1 MQAILCKPAIVLCS
15 HCSALRPGV
24 HGCGAVQVRNQYAE
38 IAVIA
43 LSVLWAM
50 YASVPFLAGT
60 VGDRRRWLAVYPI
73 ALMFA
78 ILGWLIFI
86 S

>member
-1 MQAILCKPAIVLCS
+1 MQVW
-15 HCSALRPGV
+15 
-24 HGCGAVQVRNQYAE
+24 NQYLE

-43 LSVLWAM
+43 LAVLWAM

-60 VGDRRRWLAVYPI
+60 VGKPRRWLAVYPI

-78 ILGWLIFI
+78 VLGWLIFI

>member
-1 MQAILCKPAIVLCS
+1 MQWHNRYGQIVT
-15 HCSALRPGV
+15 
-24 HGCGAVQVRNQYAE
+24 
-38 IAVIA
+38 IA
-43 LSVLWAM
+43 LCVLWAM

-60 VGDRRRWLAVYPI
+60 VGAGRRWLAVYPI

>member
-1 MQAILCKPAIVLCS
+1 MC
-15 HCSALRPGV
+15 
-24 HGCGAVQVRNQYAE
+24 VQEVSRYVQ
-38 IAVIA
+38 IPVIA
-43 LSVLWAM
+43 LAVLWAM

-60 VGDRRRWLAVYPI
+60 VGEPRRWLAVYPI

>member
-1 MQAILCKPAIVLCS
+1 MQTYGSFQQPLEIV
-15 HCSALRPGV
+15 
-24 HGCGAVQVRNQYAE
+24 
-38 IAVIA
+38 VISVA
-43 LSVLWAM
+43 VLWAM

-60 VGDRRRWLAVYPI
+60 VGESRRWLAVYPI

-78 ILGWLIFI
+78 VLGWLIFI